1 MKHLDRRTQLRLSWS
16 LLILGFL
23 LIGCQVDQT
32 QSTPAP
38 TAILPPPTATMP
50 PPTLVQ
56 TTLETATVVASATP
70 TDIPTREPRPTVV
83 PTSTLVPVIS
93 FSVPDQWQER
103 AKAAEDLLNQ
113 ESSVGEWLLV
123 PNDAASDIQLVKD
136 SGHLIVGNQ
145 PLALAVPFTTDWED
159 TTIDYVEE
167 IILKGHDLVTVM
179 PWSEITPSQKALRI
193 DGRFPTDENYPLQET
208 WSLQTSPGF
217 KQAAAE
223 LKNALLR
230 VDSEIVHL
238 VAVGDLMLDR
248 SLGFAIEQGNI
259 DYPFSSVS
267 SPLQESDITIGNLE
281 SALGDIGEPA
291 PKRYQFRA
299 PPEAAESLALAG
311 IDVISLANNHALD
324 FGPDT
329 LLQGIELLN
338 DQGIKTAGAGV
349 DIRAAHEPAF
359 VKVNG
364 IMLAFLSYV
373 HVPVEA
379 TTGFDTADWTAT
391 ETSPGLA
398 WADPEQITADV
409 TATIAQSD
417 LVVVLLHSG
426 HEYVAAPSE
435 PQIAAAQAAIDAG
448 SDLVIGHHTHELQG
462 IEFYKDG
469 VIIYG
474 TGNFAFEI
482 DGDPETALFHI
493 WMDRQGVR
501 QIEIQPAVI
510 QFGGQ
515 PRLAD
520 ETESAAILGQVYYLT
535 NLLNAE

>member
-1 MKHLDRRTQLRLSWS
+1 MKQLERHLHLRLFWL

-23 LIGCQVDQT
+23 LISCQVDQP
-32 QSTPAP
+32 QSTPA
-38 TAILPPPTATMP
+38 LTATMP
-50 PPTLVQ
+50 TATIPLPTVVQPTL
-56 TTLETATVVASATP
+56 EMATVIASATP
-70 TDIPTREPRPTVV
+70 TEIPTREPRPTVV

-93 FSVPDQWQER
+93 FSVPDPWQER
-103 AKAAEDLLNQ
+103 AKTAENILNQ

-123 PNDAASDIQLVKD
+123 PHDAASDIQLVKD
-136 SGHLIVGNQ
+136 AGHLIVGNQ
-145 PLALAVPFTTDWED
+145 PLALAVPFTTNWED
-159 TTIDYVEE
+159 TTIEYAEE
-167 IILKGHDLVTVM
+167 VISEGHDLVTIM
-179 PWSEITPSQKALRI
+179 PWSEIIPSQKALHI
-193 DGRFPTDENYPLQET
+193 DGRSPTDENYPLQET

-230 VDSEIVHL
+230 ADNEIVHL

-259 DYPFSSVS
+259 DYPFASVS
-267 SPLQESDITIGNLE
+267 STLQESDITIGNLE

-299 PPEAAESLALAG
+299 PPEAAESLASAG
-311 IDVISLANNHALD
+311 FDVISLANNHALD
-324 FGPDT
+324 FGSDA
-329 LLQGIELLN
+329 LLRAIEFLN
-338 DQGIKTAGAGV
+338 DQGIKTAGAGK
-349 DIRAAHEPAF
+349 DDKAAHEPAF
-359 VKVNG
+359 VEVNG
-364 IMLAFLSYV
+364 IKLAFLSYV

-379 TTGFDTADWTAT
+379 STGFDTADWTAT

-398 WADPEQITADV
+398 WADPEQIMADV
-409 TATIAQSD
+409 TNTGSQSD

-448 SDLVIGHHTHELQG
+448 ADLVIGHHTHELQG
-462 IEFYKDG
+462 VEFYKDG